1 MFKSGL
7 ISTQVEAGRPA
18 VLRAALADGEDN
30 LIARIVIDK
39 AKSGDSGAARFLLG
53 LLCPR
58 PRGRAIALDLPTG
71 ARAGDVV
78 AVFNAT
84 LRALAAGEI
93 TPDEALTITRV
104 LDGRIRML
112 KTWQL
117 ERQMRRREA
126 IPGDEIFAAETRDS
140 EDAAEPSPCSQRSF
154 ASPDATAGTSG
165 ARENGRV
172 QREGASPANN
182 LHWDDTPHPP
192 IAEEAMGPPEQLS
205 KGLSRKGRGDD
216 EAPAAP
222 PPHLHSACIQPL
234 PATIAG
240 RREVAAQVL
249 AEVLRDMR

>member
-1 MFKSGL
+1 MFKSGFT
-7 ISTQVEAGRPA
+7 STQDDAGRPA
-18 VLRAALADGEDN
+18 VLRAALAEGEDK

-58 PRGRAIALDLPTG
+58 PRGRAIALDLPKG

-117 ERQMRRREA
+117 ERQMLRRDA
-126 IPGDEIFAAETRDS
+126 IPGDELFAAHD
-140 EDAAEPSPCSQRSF
+140 DAPSAAQTEPSPSGPFDNRSGGQGEGVRRTH
-154 ASPDATAGTSG
+154 DG
-165 ARENGRV
+165 AALGSAE
-172 QREGASPANN
+172 S
-182 LHWDDTPHPP
+182 PHPDP
-192 IAEEAMGPPEQLS
+192 LPGGEGTAEPG
-205 KGLSRKGRGDD
+205 
-216 EAPAAP
+216 AA
-222 PPHLHSACIQPL
+222 HLHSACIQPS

-240 RREVAAQVL
+240 RREAAAL
-249 AEVLRDMR
+249 ALAQVLRDMP

>member
-1 MFKSGL
+1 MFITGFTS
-7 ISTQVEAGRPA
+7 SQDDAGRPA
-18 VLRAALADGEDN
+18 VLRAALAEGEDK

-58 PRGRAIALDLPTG
+58 PRGRAIALDLPKG

-93 TPDEALTITRV
+93 TPDEALTTTRV

-117 ERQMRRREA
+117 ERQMRRRDA
-126 IPGDEIFAAETRDS
+126 IPGDEIFAAETRDG
-140 EDAAEPSPCSQRSF
+140 EDAAAPSPCSQRSV

-165 ARENGRV
+165 SHESGRG
-172 QREGASPANN
+172 QGERASPANN

-222 PPHLHSACIQPL
+222 PSHLHSACIRPS

-240 RREVAAQVL
+240 RREVAAL
-249 AEVLRDMR
+249 ALAQVLRDMR